1 MSKKCI
7 LFIIIIFSVSV
18 LSAQEKTKLPSVDLK
33 TLEGTTIN
41 TSEFGNDGKPYIISF
56 WATWCKPCKKELNT
70 IAEVYEE
77 WQEETGVKL
86 IAISI
91 DDSRTAGMVSSI
103 VYGNDWKYEVYLDS
117 NSDLKRAM
125 SVNMIP
131 HTFIIDGNNKIVWQ
145 HTSFSEGSEIEL
157 INLIKKLNAGE
168 DISSKH

>member
-103 VYGNDWKYEVYLDS
+103 VYGNDWEYEVYLDS